1 MPPVTRTFSL
11 NFCSVTLG
19 TLPPVT
25 GFADGDGCT
34 MGYPNDDFEQV
45 TGSDGFVI
53 WVQKHNT
60 VCDVSIRLA
69 QGNPLTAQVRQLHK
83 ASLLAGGILYP
94 FNAINLKSTDE
105 IVAGQA
111 MIKKQPEIKWADT
124 PQPIEIMLGVS
135 ASTFAGGTYLPG

>member
-19 TLPPVT
+19 TLPPFT
-25 GFADGDGCT
+25 GFAEGDAAT
-34 MGYPNDDFEQV
+34 MAYPNDDFEMQQS
-45 TGSDGFVI
+45 SDGHVI

-60 VCDVSIRLA
+60 VADVSIRLG
-69 QGNPLTAQVRQLHK
+69 QGNPLTALVRQLHV
-83 ASLLAGGILYP
+83 ASLQAGGILYP

-124 PQPIEIMLGVS
+124 AQPIEIMLGLS
-135 ASTFAGGTYLPG
+135 ASTFAGGTILPG